1 MKVLGIVGSP
11 RKNGTTDMV
20 VQKVL
25 EGAAESGAETET
37 IYINELDFKG
47 CQGCG
52 FCNVMP
58 ECKIKDDMTEVYTKI
73 EEADGFVFGAPI
85 YFLQFSGQMRL
96 FLDRCYALVDGELKP
111 RIPVGKKAMIVRSQG
126 DPEKAS
132 YESVSDEFAEVLKTF
147 LGMEIK
153 DGLVVAGFDLPR
165 DLLKDTEFLE
175 EAKQAGLHLMD

>member
-11 RKNGTTDMV
+11 RKNGTTDTV

-25 EGAAESGAETET
+25 EGVAENGAETET
-37 IYINELDFKG
+37 IYINDLNFKG

-58 ECKIKDDMTEVYTKI
+58 ECKLKDEMTGVYTKI

-96 FLDRCYALVDGELKP
+96 FLDRCYALVDADLNP
-111 RIPVGKKAMIVRSQG
+111 RIPKGKKAMIVRSQG
-126 DPEKAS
+126 DSDKSS
-132 YESVSDEFAEVLKTF
+132 YESVSDEFADVLKTYF
-147 LGMEIK
+147 GMEIK

-165 DLLKDTEFLE
+165 DVMKDTELLE
-175 EAKQAGLHLMD
+175 NAKQAGLHLMD